1 MHLGT
6 AYNEMR
12 QNVGVGLM
20 EDPADEPTGT
30 GDGADAIP
38 LNDHMAKEL
47 ARINRALKT
56 LSAGNRTLLRASDEL
71 GLLHDMCRVIV
82 EKGGYRV
89 AGVAYAEHD
98 EEKTIR
104 WIARWFAG
112 LGLDT
117 SNEEKQFLDSI
128 HFTWADTELGR
139 SAIGTAI
146 RTAKPVVGRNILT
159 DPIYADPAFAPVREN
174 AIERGYASASA
185 FPLRINGEIIGALNI
200 SAAEPDAFDQKEV
213 ELLSEL
219 ADDLAYGIANLR
231 MRVKH
236 REAQATIAR
245 LAYYDSLTALPNRTL
260 LLEQLE
266 QAIHTARQHHHAL
279 ALVHLDMGRFHEINK
294 VLGYR
299 FGDRLLQEVSTR
311 LTKDLKEDETLAR
324 VGDAELALLLPQ
336 AGAEAAIRVA
346 QRLMAILHEPVEMA
360 GLMVDA
366 RVTIGIA
373 LFPGHGT
380 DPDALLRR
388 ASAAS
393 HQARSSRGGYAI
405 YTGGQEQENTRRLA
419 LMGDLRRAIERNE
432 LSLYCQPKV
441 DIASRRV
448 CGAEALL
455 RWQHP
460 VHGMMSTIEFIQMA
474 EHAGLITPL
483 TNWMLDAAFS
493 QSYAWHEAGLEQA
506 LSVNLS
512 AQDLRD
518 PRLLDRI
525 RGLFATWG
533 VRSDLIQFEL
543 TESALM
549 EDPTGALEA
558 LTQLKKL
565 DIKLFIDDYGT
576 GYSSLSYLQKLPA
589 DSLKI
594 DQSFVMP
601 MLASSDSA
609 VIVRSTIEL
618 GHNLGLEVVAEGVES
633 QAVWDSLAALEC
645 DVAQGYLMSMP
656 MPAGQFQEWKTKWAQ
671 VSA

>member
-1 MHLGT
+1 M
-6 AYNEMR
+6 N
-12 QNVGVGLM
+12 
-20 EDPADEPTGT
+20 DIDDEPS
-30 GDGADAIP
+30 GDSVGAVQITDY
-38 LNDHMAKEL
+38 MAKEL
-47 ARINRALKT
+47 ARTNRALRT

-89 AGVAYAEHD
+89 AGVAYAEQN
-98 EEKTIR
+98 EQKTIR

-112 LGLDT
+112 VGLDT
-117 SNEEKQFLDSI
+117 SDKEKEFLGSI
-128 HFTWADTELGR
+128 PLTWADTDMGR

-146 RTAKPVVGRNILT
+146 RTGKPVVGRNILS
-159 DPIYADPAFAPVREN
+159 DPIYSDPVFASVREN
-174 AIERGYASASA
+174 AVERGYASTSA
-185 FPLRINGEIIGALNI
+185 FSLRVKDEIIGALVI
-200 SAAEPDAFDQKEV
+200 SAAEPDAFDEKEV

-219 ADDLAYGIANLR
+219 SDDLAYGIANLR

-236 REAQATIAR
+236 GEAQATIAR
-245 LAYYDSLTALPNRTL
+245 LAYYDSLTGLPNRTF
-260 LLEQLE
+260 LLERLE
-266 QAIHTARQHHHAL
+266 HAIQIARQHHHAL
-279 ALVHLDMGRFHEINK
+279 ALLHLEISRFHEINN

-299 FGDRLLQEVSTR
+299 SGDRLLQELGSR
-311 LTKDLKEDETLAR
+311 LMQALDEDETLAR
-324 VGDAELALLLPQ
+324 VGDAEFALLLPQ
-336 AGAEAAIRVA
+336 AGAEAAVRVA
-346 QRLMAILHEPVEMA
+346 QRMMAILYEPVEMA

-366 RVTIGIA
+366 KVTIGIA

-393 HQARSSRGGYAI
+393 NQARTSRGGYAM

-441 DIASRRV
+441 NIATRQV
-448 CGAEALL
+448 CGAEALV

-460 VHGMMSTIEFIQMA
+460 VHGMMSTFEFIQMA

-493 QSYAWHEAGLEQA
+493 QVYSWLEAGLTQS

-518 PRLLDRI
+518 PRLLDRVQ
-525 RGLFATWG
+525 GLFATWG
-533 VRSDLIQFEL
+533 IGPELIQFEL
-543 TESALM
+543 TESALI
-549 EDPTGALEA
+549 EDPNGALEV
-558 LTQLKKL
+558 LTHLKNL
-565 DIKLFIDDYGT
+565 GIKLSIDDYGT
-576 GYSSLSYLQKLPA
+576 GYSSLSYLQRLPV

-601 MLASSDSA
+601 MLNSTDSG

-633 QAVWDSLAALEC
+633 EAVWNSLAALEC

-656 MPAGQFQEWKTKWAQ
+656 IPTGQFLQWKAKWTQA
-671 VSA
+671 SA